1 MIDIQQLQQWLDEL
15 SDIPKPTV
23 WDTSLMDIIGIKDHE
38 TLWSYIYAFF
48 FSENEQHNMGD
59 LFIRSLEQLIGLNDD
74 FISDFSVDR
83 EKVVK
88 DDKRIDLLL
97 CNKDDHRAI
106 IIENKVN
113 HILDNDLNLYY
124 NSIKK
129 ELGRGNIVKT
139 IVLGLHHYN
148 IFEYEK
154 ANQIDTKDKYSITH
168 KQLLDKVFENL
179 PLYLNDARIEF
190 IYLLKEFYKNINNMD
205 NQLDPL
211 MLDFVS
217 NPNNTQR
224 VALIHDIYSRI
235 IKYASDIMECKIDS
249 TLKNNLASMGIECK
263 SQNGFVKYFFP
274 NTDNQIMLTVFY
286 RDRIFSTESNPH
298 IHIVLEVQKGYKQT
312 IENNDGIVASI
323 INKYEGITKETIAQ
337 KTWRHLASQTIK
349 FNNLKEELPRLGDIV
364 GEYISKE
371 SAIIRLGKDIIEF
384 YNHKNIA

>member
-1 MIDIQQLQQWLDEL
+1 
-15 SDIPKPTV
+15 
-23 WDTSLMDIIGIKDHE
+23 
-38 TLWSYIYAFF
+38 
-48 FSENEQHNMGD
+48 MGD
-59 LFIRSLEQLIGLNDD
+59 LFIRSLEQVIGLNVD
-74 FISDFSVDR
+74 FISDFSVNR

-97 CNKDDHRAI
+97 CNKDERRAI

-124 NSIKK
+124 NSIKS

-154 ANQIDTKDKYSITH
+154 ANKIDPKDKYSITH

-190 IYLLKEFYKNINNMD
+190 IYLLKEFYQNINNMD

-211 MLDFVS
+211 MLDFIS
-217 NPNNTQR
+217 KPNNTQR

-235 IKYASDIMECKIDS
+235 IKYASDIMECKTNS
-249 TLKNNLASMGIECK
+249 TLKRNLETMDMKCK
-263 SQNGFVKYFFP
+263 TQSGFVKYFFP
-274 NTDNQIMLTVFY
+274 KLNNEVMLTVFY
-286 RDRIFSTESNPH
+286 RDKIFSTNYGPH
-298 IHIVLEVQKGYKQT
+298 IHMVFEVQGEFKKQ
-312 IENNDGIVASI
+312 IENNEDEIASI
-323 INKYEGITKETIAQ
+323 IMKYNNYGVKCANVKDTRNN
-337 KTWRHLASQTIK
+337 TWRHLASQTIK